1 MNISL
6 VESIVQVISTLSPE
20 EQALVRQKLAI
31 GLPLRDAPQQG
42 AIASPPPSEA
52 ELAEQIQHALPPDI
66 QQRYRDLRE
75 KLQAEM
81 LTDPEYQELL
91 TLSDTVEQADVDR
104 LRRLITLA
112 QMRQVSLPDLM
123 QQLGLGSPPVYA

>member
-1 MNISL
+1 MNIPL

-31 GLPLRDAPQQG
+31 VSL
-42 AIASPPPSEA
+42 PPSEA
-52 ELAEQIQHALPPDI
+52 ELISQIRQALLPDI
-66 QQRYRDLRE
+66 EERYRELRE

-81 LTDPEYQELL
+81 LSVAEHQELL
-91 TLSDTVEQADVDR
+91 ALTDTIEQADANR
-104 LRRLITLA
+104 LQRLITLA

-123 QQLGLGSPPVYA
+123 DQLGLQQQPVFA